1 MSISKKSTALAI
13 ASLLLLGAGVPSV
26 SAAVKAGSKCSKAGV
41 TTGSGSNKLTCTKGK
56 RGLSWV
62 KTPEST
68 VGTARNPV
76 PLGSKAKIGSLEYT
90 ISRINPNADA
100 EICAG
105 NAYNTGCTFDSNFNT
120 IVDPNSKISWTA
132 VEFQISNLGNDIAKP
147 GGFDK
152 QFYLV
157 LANGQLLESELFVTW
172 PANLYEVQVI
182 PGGSGKGSV
191 AFAIPKSGNAP
202 SNLLVLRDRSSFTAT
217 KDVYFSI
224 K

>member
-1 MSISKKSTALAI
+1 MYKKVISVA
-13 ASLLLLGAGVPSV
+13 V
-26 SAAVKAGSKCSKAGV
+26 SALLISGFGLPGASSAVKAGSKCSKAGV
-41 TTGSGSNKLTCTKGK
+41 TTGSGSKKLTCTKGK
-56 RGLSWV
+56 KGLSWA

-90 ISRINPNADA
+90 ISRINSSADA

-105 NAYNTGCTFDSNFNT
+105 NAYNTGCTFDSNFNS

-132 VEFQISNLGNDIAKP
+132 VEFQISNLGNEIAKP
-147 GGFDK
+147 GGFEK

-157 LANGQLLESELFVTW
+157 LSNGQLLEAELFVTW
-172 PANLYEVQVI
+172 PSNLYEVQVI

-202 SNLLVLRDRSSFTAT
+202 SNLLVLRDRSSFTST